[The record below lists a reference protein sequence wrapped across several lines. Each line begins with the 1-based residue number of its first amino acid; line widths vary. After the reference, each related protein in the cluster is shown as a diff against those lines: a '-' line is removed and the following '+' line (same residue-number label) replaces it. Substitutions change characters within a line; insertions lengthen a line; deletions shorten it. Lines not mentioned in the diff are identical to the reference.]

1 MTRIFSGLTAIA
13 VSASVAG
20 CVMPPGSSP
29 NMQRIYD
36 LTLAACLFAP
46 TAETIIAIWDQE
58 GRSQRAVETARV
70 ICSAFIANPQ
80 APVAGAVEVEGAAVM
95 PGA

>member
-1 MTRIFSGLTAIA
+1 MKKLLATAILA
-13 VSASVAG
+13 GGVAG

-29 NMQRIYD
+29 NFQRIYE

-80 APVAGAVEVEGAAVM
+80 APVAGAVVVEGAVAA
-95 PGA
+95 PGAQ